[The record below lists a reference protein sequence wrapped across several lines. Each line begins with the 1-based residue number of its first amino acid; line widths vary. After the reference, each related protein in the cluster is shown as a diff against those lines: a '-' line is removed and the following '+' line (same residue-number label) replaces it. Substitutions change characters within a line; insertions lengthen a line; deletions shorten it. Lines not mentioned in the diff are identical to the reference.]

1 MHQKTIPKW
10 DNTSEF
16 MRWDEFG
23 KNFDDIC
30 CDGDLIKI
38 GFLNWVDASL
48 LGVVL
53 SDKYS
58 IRVISDDPHHFR
70 YRENDKS
77 PQMGYLL
84 VPVLKN
90 NLDKR
95 LEEIRLKVREVDQ
108 NMEYLDS
115 IDVKRGE
122 RDYAR
127 VLVFKIL
134 LPGPKS

>member
-1 MHQKTIPKW
+1 ML
-10 DNTSEF
+10 SE
-16 MRWDEFG
+16 
-23 KNFDDIC
+23 
-30 CDGDLIKI
+30 
-38 GFLNWVDASL
+38 
-48 LGVVL
+48 
-53 SDKYS
+53 KYS
-58 IRVISDDPHHFR
+58 IRVLSDDPHHFR
-70 YRENDKS
+70 YRENDTK
-77 PQMGYLL
+77 PEMGYLL

-108 NMEYLDS
+108 NMEYLES
-115 IDVKRGE
+115 LDVKRGE